1 MAVKPIFSESL
12 SYALRVP
19 AIKERL
25 QNNSAQ
31 HLLHPAPWAGG
42 GHPGGAGRKGES
54 KWCVGSRM
62 GEIKTQPPRE
72 GLWCSAVDSLTL
84 TMREIKESCWWKGT

>member
-1 MAVKPIFSESL
+1 MFVAVKPIFSESL

-42 GHPGGAGRKGES
+42 GHPGGAGRKGETS
-54 KWCVGSRM
+54 GVWAAGWGKLKPNHLGKVCGVLQWTV
-62 GEIKTQPPRE
+62 
-72 GLWCSAVDSLTL
+72 
-84 TMREIKESCWWKGT
+84 